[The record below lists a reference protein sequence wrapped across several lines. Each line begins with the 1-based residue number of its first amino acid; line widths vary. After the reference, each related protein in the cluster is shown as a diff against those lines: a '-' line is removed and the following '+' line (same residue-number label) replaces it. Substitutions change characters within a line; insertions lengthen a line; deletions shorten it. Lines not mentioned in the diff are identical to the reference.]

1 MKNRLHTWLAVVAG
15 VAVVSGALGGMQK
28 VYASRV
34 SKVEVSETQNAE
46 MLAGSEINKKM
57 PTVKLTIDKASEES
71 AVKLGS
77 SQGEAAGTGVLKEGS
92 IAGIAYDK
100 LVMANVMEAVNI
112 RKEPSEQSE
121 IVGKLYKEC
130 GGELLEKADGWTK
143 LKSGAVTGYVKDDY
157 LLFGAEAQALA
168 ASVVN
173 VIATSETSCL
183 RVRTEPS
190 EDSTILG
197 LLAEGDKIEV
207 IEEQGEWVKSEYSDG
222 TECYVAAQYVSIS
235 SELPYGESIEAIHKR
250 ESLEQKEAELIAQ
263 EAKSGA
269 GDSKST
275 SAKKEAS
282 SAAGADTVNTAAVD
296 PSAVDDVR
304 LLAALIQCE
313 AGNET
318 YAGQVAIGDVVMNRL
333 RTGRYGSSI
342 YSVVYA
348 KSQFGPAGSGMVA
361 QVYAAG
367 PKATCI
373 AAASEAISGVSYI
386 GTATSFR
393 NVSSGHEGI
402 VVGNHVFW

>member
-1 MKNRLHTWLAVVAG
+1 M
-15 VAVVSGALGGMQK
+15 
-28 VYASRV
+28 
-34 SKVEVSETQNAE
+34 SE
-46 MLAGSEINKKM
+46 G
-57 PTVKLTIDKASEES
+57 
-71 AVKLGS
+71 
-77 SQGEAAGTGVLKEGS
+77 
-92 IAGIAYDK
+92 
-100 LVMANVMEAVNI
+100 
-112 RKEPSEQSE
+112 
-121 IVGKLYKEC
+121 
-130 GGELLEKADGWTK
+130 
-143 LKSGAVTGYVKDDY
+143 
-157 LLFGAEAQALA
+157 
-168 ASVVN
+168 
-173 VIATSETSCL
+173 
-183 RVRTEPS
+183 
-190 EDSTILG
+190 STILG